1 MSIYCVT
8 KCTKINESNF
18 MTIMEGEFISRSFN
32 LNEKVKKR
40 FRHIGVLR
48 FEPISTLLLKLENW
62 SQEVKNLTCL
72 LVIRWEIHLRSCA
85 AIAAGGRA
93 AIQSV
98 TATIVVGLE
107 WNSIATVDC
116 LSIRLPLGSDGK
128 HHLLWAGGPFWGGH
142 DSAWAG
148 WPVAVRCMT
157 VQPILRV
164 ASRSVGRAQS
174 DSVSTVNGGIS
185 VTFESK
191 NRIMCSYFK
200 CRVYN

>member
-1 MSIYCVT
+1 
-8 KCTKINESNF
+8 

-48 FEPISTLLLKLENW
+48 LEPISRRYYFKLENW
-62 SQEVKNLTCL
+62 SEEVKNLTCS
-72 LVIRWEIHLRSCA
+72 LVIRWEVHLRSCA

-98 TATIVVGLE
+98 TATIVVGSE
-107 WNSIATVDC
+107 WNSIATVDW
-116 LSIRLPLGSDGK
+116 LSVRLSLGSDGK
-128 HHLLWAGGPFWGGH
+128 HEVFCAVGPFWGGD
-142 DSAWAG
+142 DSTWAG
-148 WPVAVRCMT
+148 WPVAVRWRT
-157 VQPILRV
+157 IKPIHRV
-164 ASRSVGRAQS
+164 AARSVGRAQS

-200 CRVYN
+200 SRVYN

>member
-1 MSIYCVT
+1 MYYGLSLFWQDT
-8 KCTKINESNF
+8 
-18 MTIMEGEFISRSFN
+18 
-32 LNEKVKKR
+32 
-40 FRHIGVLR
+40 
-48 FEPISTLLLKLENW
+48 TLKQENW
-62 SQEVKNLTCL
+62 SQEVKNLTCS
-72 LVIRWEIHLRSCA
+72 LVISWDIHLRSCV

-116 LSIRLPLGSDGK
+116 LSVLLSLGSDGK
-128 HHLLWAGGPFWGGH
+128 REFFWAGSPSRGGD
-142 DSAWAG
+142 DSTWAAI
-148 WPVAVRCMT
+148 PVAVKCLT

-164 ASRSVGRAQS
+164 TARSVGRAQS

-200 CRVYN
+200 CSVYN